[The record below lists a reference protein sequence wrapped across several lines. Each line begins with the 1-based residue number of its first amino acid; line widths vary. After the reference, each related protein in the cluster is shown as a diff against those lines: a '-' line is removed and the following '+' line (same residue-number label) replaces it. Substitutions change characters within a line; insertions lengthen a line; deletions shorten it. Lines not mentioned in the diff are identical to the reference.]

1 MNLDDHALFLAP
13 CLKENE
19 HQKNKAKGKNKK
31 KGLAKTKN
39 EYQNL
44 KKYWSK
50 SSYLKRKN
58 YKDNSVNTKSKIIYY
73 YTPKVNVCKLSHSFK
88 I

>member
-58 YKDNSVNTKSKIIYY
+58 YKDNSVNTKSINNLLL
-73 YTPKVNVCKLSHSFK
+73 YTKSECMQAVSLF
-88 I
+88 